1 MGAGKRIVLVGL
13 KRTFVG
19 KRGGVLA
26 GLSAHTLLT
35 HSFKA
40 TLSAVA
46 TDNLIIGDVID
57 DVIVGNVRN
66 SIGNIAR
73 VAALDAGLPETVPA
87 MTVDRQCAS
96 GLEALAIAAAR
107 VRGGDAKVV
116 LAGGVESASTCPWL
130 FDKTQG
136 GYAYA
141 EPRPHEVL
149 LAPKSSGNLPMGKT
163 AEILATAFSVTRDAQ
178 DQLALNSHEKA
189 AEAQGN
195 GLFDA
200 EICPLKE
207 ISADESVRPQ
217 TSLEKLAKLR
227 PVFDA
232 RGTVTAGNSSPLN
245 DGAASCLVMTEAT
258 AETLGITP
266 QAILGATDVVGLDPN
281 RMGLGP
287 AMTLPRLFKKSG
299 INVSDV
305 DLFEINEAFAAQVLA
320 SLRHLKTESKIEI
333 PASKMNV
340 RGGAIALGHPL
351 GATGLRLV
359 VTLVHTLQQN
369 DLHRGVVSMCVG
381 GGQGMSA
388 VIERMGNES

>member
-1 MGAGKRIVLVGL
+1 MSRTERVVLAGL

-26 GLSAHTLLT
+26 SVSAHQLMT
-35 HSFKA
+35 HSFIA
-40 TLSAVA
+40 TLDAAQTMCRSIK
-46 TDNLIIGDVID
+46 DSID
-57 DVIVGNVRN
+57 DVVVGNVRN

-73 VAALDAGLPETVPA
+73 VAALDAGVPEWVPA
-87 MTVDRQCAS
+87 FTVDRQCAS
-96 GLEALAIAAAR
+96 GLEALSIAAAR
-107 VRGGDAKVV
+107 VGNGDASVI

-130 FDKTQG
+130 FDKTSR
-136 GYAYA
+136 GYAYQ

-149 LAPKSSGNLPMGKT
+149 LAPKSTGNLPMGQT
-163 AEILATAFSVTRDAQ
+163 AENVAKAFSITRQAQ
-178 DQLALNSHEKA
+178 DQFAMHSHQKA
-189 AEAQGN
+189 AAATQN
-195 GLFDA
+195 NLF
-200 EICPLKE
+200 ESEVCPLNG
-207 ISADESVRPQ
+207 IAADESIRAQ
-217 TSLEKLAKLR
+217 TTVEKLSKLR

-232 RGTVTAGNSSPLN
+232 QGTVTAGNSSPLN

-258 AETLGITP
+258 AEKLGITP
-266 QAILGATDVVGLDPN
+266 QAVLGKVDAVGLDPN

-299 INVSDV
+299 LNPGDI

-320 SLRHLKTESKIEI
+320 SLQHLQHESGIEI
-333 PASKMNV
+333 PLAKLNT

-359 VTLVHTLQQN
+359 VSLVHALKQN
-369 DLHRGVVSMCVG
+369 SLKRGVVSMCVG

-388 VIERMGNES
+388 VVEMP